1 MVPSELRERLIPIYY
16 FIHNCDVILQ
26 SVFVKFI
33 QKVICFW
40 FIASI
45 KINHQENHSRFFSV
59 KVILHS
65 VFFYESATKLCYL
78 GPPAS
83 CDSLTRLPRLLRRIL
98 WHVVLPGTPEH
109 GTSRNIPEQPKKPGT
124 PLRKSGTPQKNSKS
138 AKSKRIK
145 IK

>member
-45 KINHQENHSRFFSV
+45 KINHQENHARFFSV

-83 CDSLTRLPRLLRRIL
+83 CDPLTRLPRLLGQIL
-98 WHVVLPGTPEH
+98 LSVHIGNFSPAGWNELQETKPIWW
-109 GTSRNIPEQPKKPGT
+109 NIK
-124 PLRKSGTPQKNSKS
+124 LYCS
-138 AKSKRIK
+138 
-145 IK
+145 